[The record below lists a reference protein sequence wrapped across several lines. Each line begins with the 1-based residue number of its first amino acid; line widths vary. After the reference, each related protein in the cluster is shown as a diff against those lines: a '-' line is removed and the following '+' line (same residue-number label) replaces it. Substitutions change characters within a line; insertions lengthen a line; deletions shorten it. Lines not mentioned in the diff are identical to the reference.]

1 MDTVA
6 DPKRIAVQFTLIN
19 WNLNREKAESLL
31 HTLSDEAFENEVA
44 PGRNRGRYLIGHLI
58 AEHDEMAGL
67 IGERRQYEHY
77 DALFLHSPDRSGKE
91 LPSMAELRSVWSELH
106 ERLTAYM
113 TAMSPE
119 DWFGRHSRISAEGFV
134 HEPHRNRLAVL
145 TNRNVHFGYHLG
157 QLALLKG

>member
-1 MDTVA
+1 MDTTS
-6 DPKRIAVQFTLIN
+6 DPGRIAVQLALIN

-31 HTLSDEAFENEVA
+31 AALPDDAFNKEVA
-44 PGRNRGRYLIGHLI
+44 PGRNRGFYLIGHLI
-58 AEHDEMAGL
+58 AEHDEMAEL
-67 IGERRQYEHY
+67 IGAPRAYEHY
-77 DALFLHSPDRSGKE
+77 DALFLHSPDRSGKA
-91 LPSMAELRSVWSELH
+91 LPDMKELRIVWKELH
-106 ERLTAYM
+106 DRLTAYM

-119 DWFGRHSRISAEGFV
+119 DWFGRHSRISAEDFV